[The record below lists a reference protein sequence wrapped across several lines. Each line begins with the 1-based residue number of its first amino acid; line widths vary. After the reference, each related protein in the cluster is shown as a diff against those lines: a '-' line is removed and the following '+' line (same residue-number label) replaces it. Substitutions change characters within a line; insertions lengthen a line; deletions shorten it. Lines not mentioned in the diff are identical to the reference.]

1 MGIGQGVETGQ
12 DVGTGLYN
20 GGWLDWAACLVEVI
34 DWDEVNDLVDS

>member
-12 DVGTGLYN
+12 DVVTGSDN